1 MHGYLRLRRR
11 HCFWVVPPLIAA
23 TPGATSTASI
33 ARRPHCLTGITT
45 SVSANHARRRPTCMW
60 MRRRPSGL
68 RKPIRSRRRTN
79 RILQLVK
86 SPASFVAPSCVSVLG
101 SFSQRPRGAHDA
113 PHFDPMPQQHDVN
126 HRRQLPKEHPTFQAE
141 DNQRTVTILGT
152 GQRAASGKPLRL
164 QFLVV
169 TKAKTPVVECPSV
182 DPVRI

>member
-1 MHGYLRLRRR
+1 
-11 HCFWVVPPLIAA
+11 
-23 TPGATSTASI
+23 
-33 ARRPHCLTGITT
+33 
-45 SVSANHARRRPTCMW
+45 
-60 MRRRPSGL
+60 
-68 RKPIRSRRRTN
+68 
-79 RILQLVK
+79 
-86 SPASFVAPSCVSVLG
+86 
-101 SFSQRPRGAHDA
+101 
-113 PHFDPMPQQHDVN
+113 MPQQHDVN